1 MASTQLH
8 GQTALPCLRKNSSRE
23 GFYRYTLL
31 LPVLALMILFNTP
44 AKLYAA
50 DKPQLPI
57 TITGRITGGDG
68 LALSSV
74 TVKEKTGTAT
84 VVSNE
89 GGEFS
94 IEVKA
99 LPATLSFTSVGYE
112 SQEVVVKNTDV
123 LFIQLTRESRSLG
136 EVVVVGYGTQ
146 SRKSFTGSSAR
157 IGEQA
162 IKDIPVQS
170 FDQALSGKAAGVS
183 VALPNGVLNNPPVIR
198 IRGVNSISLSSYP
211 LIVIDGIPVNTGDIS
226 SNSNVPNNPLSLLNP
241 ADIESID
248 VLKDAASTSIYGSRG
263 AAGVLIVTTK
273 KGKQGKPRTTYDAW
287 VGFSKA
293 TRIPEVLNADQY
305 MELKNEAVL
314 NAKILT
320 GNENN
325 PSVRSALFFPA
336 LDANGNSIN
345 TDWKSYIYQTGVSHN
360 HALTVSGGSATT
372 SYFLSAGYSNQEGI
386 LVGNAFERIGIRAN
400 IEHQVTDWFKITA
413 NSNYSKSKNKSF
425 NSGSLPGGTLSTTGA
440 GRLALVLA
448 PNVPAYNADGSYNL
462 NTTGGQLGS
471 GNNLLT
477 FPLFNPVAL
486 YDLSRNTSNG
496 DRFIGRLAADIRI
509 LRKVHF
515 NTSFALDQMK
525 NEDIAFRSSQ
535 YGSEAYNTGG
545 SIANTS
551 SLRENSSFTN
561 TLSYED
567 RFGASHF
574 TILGGNDV
582 QRYKNSVWGIR
593 GTTASDNFFEYIQG
607 GWANIFNGANALGE
621 RVFVSY
627 FGRLNYDFKN
637 RYFFT
642 ANFRR
647 DGNSA
652 LAVGQ
657 KYGNFCDISA
667 GWIISDEGFFK
678 ASSLSGVI
686 NSLKING
693 SWGRVG
699 NGNLSNDYSSFALY
713 NSSLYG
719 SSPTWTLA
727 QVGNAGLNWEKSDQ
741 TNIGLTASFLNNR
754 LQFEAA
760 YFNNNVN
767 DLILNTPL
775 SPSQGIPG
783 NSILSNIGSMYNRG
797 VELSLNATIISRKDF
812 RWSISANYTGVRN
825 KVTALANGQDIIG
838 YTSSNLNNTNLTRV
852 GYSIGSIYGAVTP
865 GVNPANGQRIF
876 VNAQGQQV
884 QYSFAVASGGSNWT
898 YLDGTPA
905 PAISGPDFVP
915 LGNALPKWYGGITN
929 NFQYHGFDAGATLT
943 YAGGN
948 YIMNGTKT
956 TLRDQIFFNNS
967 TDMLNRWTKPGQVT
981 DVPRLVYNDRISN
994 GTQFSISENV
1004 EKGDF
1009 LRLQN
1014 LVIGYTLSAAV
1025 LHRIK
1030 IASIRVYAQ
1039 ALNLFII
1046 TGYSGSD
1053 PEISTNG
1060 NSNTTPGVEFN
1071 SIGQAKTIT
1080 FGINVGF

>member
-1 MASTQLH
+1 MALLCAQEKKTQDGFCRNRILLP
-8 GQTALPCLRKNSSRE
+8 ALCIL
-23 GFYRYTLL
+23 TLL
-31 LPVLALMILFNTP
+31 STAITSLANENQQTLH
-44 AKLYAA
+44 
-50 DKPQLPI
+50 
-57 TITGRITGGDG
+57 ITGRVTGSDGAG
-68 LALSSV
+68 LAAV
-74 TVKEKTGTAT
+74 TVREKDGAST
-84 VVSNE
+84 VMANAN
-89 GGEFS
+89 GEFS
-94 IEVKA
+94 IDVKT
-99 LPATLSFTSVGYE
+99 LPAVLVFTSVGFE
-112 SQEVVVKNTDV
+112 PQELTVKNTDPLSV
-123 LFIQLTRESRSLG
+123 QLTRESRSLG

-146 SRKSFTGSSAR
+146 SRKGFTGSSAK
-157 IGEQA
+157 IGERA

-198 IRGVNSISLSSYP
+198 IRGINSISLSSYP
-211 LIVIDGIPVNTGDIS
+211 LIVIDGIPVNTGDVS

-241 ADIESID
+241 SDIESID
-248 VLKDAASTSIYGSRG
+248 VLKDAASTSIYGSRA

-293 TRIPEVLNADQY
+293 TRIPDVLDAAQY

-320 GNENN
+320 GNANN
-325 PSVRSALFFPA
+325 PSVRSALFFPVQ
-336 LDANGNSIN
+336 DAGGNTVN
-345 TDWKSYIYQTGVSHN
+345 TDWRSYIYQTGISHN
-360 HALTVSGGSATT
+360 HALTVSGGSAST

-386 LVGNAFERIGIRAN
+386 LAGNAFERIGIRAN
-400 IEHQVTDWFKITA
+400 IEHQVTDWFKLTA
-413 NSNYSKSKNKSF
+413 NSNYSKSKNRSF
-425 NSGSLPGGTLSTTGA
+425 NSGSLPGTTLSTTGA

-462 NTTGGQLGS
+462 NATGGQLGS
-471 GNNLLT
+471 GNNLLA
-477 FPLFNPVAL
+477 FPLYNPVAL

-509 LRKVHF
+509 LRKLHL
-515 NTSFALDQMK
+515 NSSFALDQLK

-551 SLRENSSFTN
+551 SLRENSSFAN

-567 RFGASHF
+567 GFGASHF
-574 TILGGNDV
+574 TILAGNDV
-582 QRYKNSVWGIR
+582 QRYNNSVWGIR
-593 GTTASDNFFEYIQG
+593 ATTASDNFFKYIQG

-652 LAVGQ
+652 LATGR
-657 KYGNFCDISA
+657 KYGNFGGVSA
-667 GWIISDEGFFK
+667 GWVISDEEFFK
-678 ASSLSGVI
+678 ASAISGLV
-686 NSLKING
+686 NSLKVNA

-699 NGNLSNDYSSFALY
+699 NGNLANDYSSFALY

-719 SSPTWTLA
+719 SAPTWTLA

-754 LQFEAA
+754 LQLEAA

-775 SPSQGIPG
+775 APSQGIPG

-797 VELSLNATIISRKDF
+797 IELSLNAAVISRKDF
-812 RWSISANYTGVRN
+812 RWNISANYTGVRN

-838 YTSSNLNNTNLTRV
+838 YTSSNLNNTNITRV
-852 GYSIGSIYGAVTP
+852 GYSLGSIYGAVTP
-865 GVNPANGQRIF
+865 GVNPDNGRRIF
-876 VNAQGQQV
+876 INAQGQQV
-884 QYSFAVASGGSNWT
+884 QYSFSVAPGESNWT
-898 YLDGTPA
+898 YLDGTAA
-905 PAISGPDFVP
+905 PPISGPDFVP

-929 NFQYHGFDAGATLT
+929 NFQYQGFDAAVTLS

-967 TDMLNRWTKPGQVT
+967 TDMLNRWTKPGQAT
-981 DVPRLVYNDRISN
+981 GIPRLVYNDRISN

-1014 LVIGYTLSAAV
+1014 LIVGYSIPAAALNRIGL
-1025 LHRIK
+1025 
-1030 IASIRVYAQ
+1030 ASVRLYAQ
-1039 ALNLFII
+1039 ATNLFII